1 MKNKNKPRLDT
12 YETHYDVDLV
22 VANKYVKLE
31 KLQKLYK
38 YVSDNELDESTIDG
52 AATTNI
58 CRRKS
63 DNKLTILVYLAEKNT
78 YRPGDKFLYNINTA
92 AHEAVH
98 ACHDIYDYCGV
109 LIEPQNQEHTAYFI
123 GYLTECIMKTM
134 LNK

>member
-1 MKNKNKPRLDT
+1 MKNNNKPRLDT

-31 KLQKLYK
+31 ELQKLYR
-38 YVSDNELDESTIDG
+38 YVSDKELDEEAVDG

-63 DNKLTILVYLAEKNT
+63 DNKLTMLVYLAEKQL
-78 YRPGDKFLYNINTA
+78 YKASDKFLYRMNTA
-92 AHEAVH
+92 AHEAAHV
-98 ACHDIYDYCGV
+98 CFDIYDYCGV
-109 LIEPQNQEHTAYFI
+109 LIEPQNQEHAAYFI

>member
-1 MKNKNKPRLDT
+1 MKNNNKPRLDT
-12 YETHYDVDLV
+12 YETQYDVDLV

-31 KLQKLYK
+31 ELQALYK
-38 YVSDNELDESTIDG
+38 YVSDKELDEEVIDG
-52 AATTNI
+52 AATTSI

-63 DNKLTILVYLAEKNT
+63 DNKLTILVYMAEKNT
-78 YRPGDKFLYNINTA
+78 YQPGDKFLYNINTA

-98 ACHDIYDYCGV
+98 ACLDIYDYCGV
-109 LIEPQNQEHTAYFI
+109 IIEPQNQEHATYFI